1 MGRTKTSRM
10 SRRTT
15 RSRSTIS
22 VDQSVSNDPIIKN
35 TRKRLNRTTTQE
47 LMLSELE
54 DEDLPESLPDLGPS
68 GNQSIR
74 TDRKIKQSVSM
85 SPTRSSPKE
94 RISPRTSGYSSE
106 NIKYVKDTIRAPGPS
121 GIAPMPSAGI
131 FKRKNEKKTSREPDT
146 TTSTISS
153 AGNPSGVFVRPSTG
167 LRDRFGLKPSKK
179 KDDVSTKE
187 KVSLEETKSFASS
200 SSRGAIV
207 DGENDRP
214 EIPSIA
220 RIVKAIFVMCIKL
233 WRILQSSGIGNVIL
247 IIIIFNF
254 YRLYDSKTKIE
265 VTPKSSIYDSAIKLD
280 PQNSQF
286 ILFYQAK
293 VDKEIKQMQEELE
306 KLRRQAKEMYSIEMK
321 SCMDMVKSVRSEMEK
336 SFIGQEDQMSK
347 LRTEVGAN
355 LNSLNYDISGLLQ
368 FKNESADLMKVKV
381 NDWVNDAIYSDEF
394 KTQIEDHV
402 RSLQSTAS
410 TQIRSFGRLF
420 DSLKGYMGDTQNF
433 EQTVENL
440 IDTKIEMYHN
450 DRTGLPDY
458 AIDTAGGT
466 IIEYRSTLSMNT
478 GSTLLSV
485 FGFPLISDK
494 NNPTRAIQADNS
506 PGNCWAFD
514 GEVGHLTIKLG
525 QPIFISHVTI
535 EHIPKNLSPSGTIQ
549 SAPREV
555 SALALSNV
563 EDQVGYQL
571 GKFVYDI
578 SGSSVQ
584 MFQIAK
590 QIHFPTQYIQFRFQS
605 NWGGGYTCIYRL
617 RVHGSV
623 NS

>member
-1 MGRTKTSRM
+1 M
-10 SRRTT
+10 
-15 RSRSTIS
+15 
-22 VDQSVSNDPIIKN
+22 
-35 TRKRLNRTTTQE
+35 
-47 LMLSELE
+47 
-54 DEDLPESLPDLGPS
+54 
-68 GNQSIR
+68 
-74 TDRKIKQSVSM
+74 
-85 SPTRSSPKE
+85 
-94 RISPRTSGYSSE
+94 
-106 NIKYVKDTIRAPGPS
+106 
-121 GIAPMPSAGI
+121 
-131 FKRKNEKKTSREPDT
+131 
-146 TTSTISS
+146 SS

-179 KDDVSTKE
+179 KDDVSIKE

-265 VTPKSSIYDSAIKLD
+265 VAPKSSTYDSAIKLD

-466 IIEYRSTLSMNT
+466 IIEYRSTLSMNS

-563 EDQVGYQL
+563 DDQVGYQL